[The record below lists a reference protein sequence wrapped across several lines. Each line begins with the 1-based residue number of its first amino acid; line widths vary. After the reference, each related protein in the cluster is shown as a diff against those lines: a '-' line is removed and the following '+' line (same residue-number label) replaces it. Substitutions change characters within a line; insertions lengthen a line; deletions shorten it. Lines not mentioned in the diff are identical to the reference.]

1 MISDFIVESSETE
14 WKEEKEPVEEEE
26 EDQLAIED
34 NEYDQELAQ
43 LAEEGQL
50 IMGDEVQ
57 LSEVEALKIFDD
69 SICG

>member
-1 MISDFIVESSETE
+1 MGRNRETE
-14 WKEEKEPVEEEE
+14 WEEEKEPVEEEE

-50 IMGDEVQ
+50 IMGDEDQ

-69 SICG
+69 SICD

>member
-14 WKEEKEPVEEEE
+14 WEEEKEPVEEEE

-50 IMGDEVQ
+50 IMGDEVK

>member
-26 EDQLAIED
+26 EDQLAIEE

-69 SICG
+69 SICD

>member
-34 NEYDQELAQ
+34 NGYDQELAQ

-50 IMGDEVQ
+50 IMGDEDQ

-69 SICG
+69 SICD